1 MNFKDWPIGKRIV
14 WALIILGLA
23 CVGQNIYGYWGCTNS
38 DNIVLSAENNE
49 VMTVG
54 VINTIDKSLA
64 ANLNSL
70 AIIAG
75 TKDPSLISTEKQV
88 IAESER
94 SCASEIEKMVL
105 ADTSEQAK
113 AAASRMKE
121 ALATLSTTSNRII
134 ALGEEGKPDEASGVF
149 MTDAKPAFE
158 AARKAFGGI
167 AAYRA
172 EWFNVWAAHYF
183 KTAVSAV
190 IGVIIC
196 FFIIVGL
203 VLTLGVLLTRS
214 ITIPL
219 KHGVGLAEELAR
231 GNLKADI
238 TVDRKDEVGQLLTAM
253 KTMKE
258 SWSNALSEI
267 RSTVDGLTR
276 AEARLNDNAKRLSEG
291 SVDQAEK
298 TAQVATSSEEMARTV
313 TTVAKNTGGIATSAD
328 KTVAIATE
336 GEKVV
341 GQAVS
346 EVKEIAETVNDAAHS
361 VRSLGDKSGQIGEI
375 VSVINDIA
383 DQTNLLALNAA
394 IEAARAGEQGRGFA
408 VVADEVRKLAER
420 TAGATSEIGTMIR
433 DIQDEVHRA
442 VERIENATSK
452 VSTGVEYSNQAGHA
466 LTQILASVD
475 GLQLM
480 VRQIAA
486 ATEDMESASDQISK
500 DIEKIAAVSRDSA
513 RGAEETM
520 EASSELSRMST
531 VLQRTVG
538 RFELT

>member
-1 MNFKDWPIGKRIV
+1 MDLKNLSIGKRCMG
-14 WALIILGLA
+14 AF
-23 CVGQNIYGYWGCTNS
+23 
-38 DNIVLSAENNE
+38 IVLGVIVTGLLAIGGTSASISFSQLTNLKTMETESGMRISEISRAFTAYFTSLVSISQMKDVSAIGVEKQAIAASEQTCSAE
-49 VMTVG
+49 
-54 VINTIDKSLA
+54 IDK
-64 ANLNSL
+64 
-70 AIIAG
+70 IAR
-75 TKDPSLISTEKQV
+75 T
-88 IAESER
+88 
-94 SCASEIEKMVL
+94 
-105 ADTSEQAK
+105 DTSEQAK
-113 AAASRMKE
+113 AVVSKTKE
-121 ALATLSTTSNRII
+121 ALAALSTASGRII
-134 ALGEEGKPDEASGVF
+134 ALAEEGKQEEAFSAYAAEIKPLHDTVYKALDDMTAYGVSKF
-149 MTDAKPAFE
+149 KGQTSAMRAGTTIAKKMAFVTIAFY
-158 AARKAFGGI
+158 AALI
-167 AAYRA
+167 
-172 EWFNVWAAHYF
+172 W
-183 KTAVSAV
+183 
-190 IGVIIC
+190 I
-196 FFIIVGL
+196 
-203 VLTLGVLLTRS
+203 LTVLLTRS

-520 EASSELSRMST
+520 EASSELSRMSV

-538 RFELT
+538 RFEI